1 MKTINELFDF
11 TGKTIIITGAAG
23 AIGSEASRFLS
34 SLGANV
40 VVSDLKGEEA
50 IKIASDIAK
59 ETGNETLGIKT
70 DSTEEKEVEEL
81 VKATLDKFGNIS
93 AVVNNVGWGSNTPI
107 WDSDTQKMVD
117 AYKLNTLGAYNL
129 TRLCMPHLKKEKNA
143 SVVFSG
149 SSVGNT
155 PSPEFIEYSTAK
167 AGLLNMVRSMA
178 VASGPEVRFNSLI
191 IGTVDNGASS
201 EAAGYTQ
208 EMLYRVVS
216 EIVMKRR
223 GLPADIA
230 QAMAFLLSD
239 AASWIT
245 GVELTVNG
253 GGVYKSKMP
262 TMAGIFIN

>member
-1 MKTINELFDF
+1 MKSIQQLFDF
-11 TGKTIIITGAAG
+11 NNKTIIISGAAG
-23 AIGSEASRFLS
+23 AIGSEAARFLS
-34 SLGANV
+34 SLGGNIVLA
-40 VVSDLKGEEA
+40 DLNEE
-50 IKIASDIAK
+50 KVTQIAADIEK
-59 ETGNETLGIKT
+59 ETGNATLGMKT
-70 DSTEEKEVEEL
+70 DFTEETQIEALVDATVE
-81 VKATLDKFGNIS
+81 KFGKIS
-93 AVVNNVGWGSNTPI
+93 AVVNNVGWGANTPL
-107 WDSDTQKMVD
+107 WGSDTEKMVD

-129 TRLCMPHLKKEKNA
+129 TRLCMPYLKKEDNA

-149 SSVGNT
+149 SMVGNT

-201 EAAGYTQ
+201 EEAGYTQ
-208 EMLYRVVS
+208 EMIDNVVKG
-216 EIVMKRR
+216 IVLKRR
-223 GLPADIA
+223 GVPADIA

-245 GVELTVNG
+245 GTELTVNG

-262 TMAGIFIN
+262 TS

>member
-11 TGKTIIITGAAG
+11 KGKVIIISGAAG
-23 AIGSEASRFLS
+23 AIGSEAARFLS
-34 SLGANV
+34 SLGANIV
-40 VVSDLKGEEA
+40 LSDLNEEKVK
-50 IKIASDIAK
+50 KIASDIEK
-59 ETGNETLGIKT
+59 ETGNATLAMKT
-70 DSTEEKEVEEL
+70 DFTVESEIELL
-81 VKATLDKFGNIS
+81 VKHTVDKFGKIS
-93 AVVNNVGWGSNTPI
+93 GVINNVGWGANTPLFG
-107 WDSDTQKMVD
+107 SDTEKMVN
-117 AYKLNTLGAYNL
+117 AYKLNTLSAYNL
-129 TRLCMPHLKKEKNA
+129 TKFSMPYLKKEKNA

-167 AGLLNMVRSMA
+167 AGLLNMARSMA

-191 IGTVDNGASS
+191 IGTVDNGESTK
-201 EAAGYTQ
+201 EAGYTQ
-208 EMLYRVVS
+208 DMIDNVVKG
-216 EIVMKRR
+216 IVMKRR

-230 QAMAFLLSD
+230 QAMAFLLSE

-262 TMAGIFIN
+262 TS

>member
-1 MKTINELFDF
+1 MKKIQELFDF
-11 TGKTIIITGAAG
+11 KEKVIIISGAAG

-40 VVSDLKGEEA
+40 VMADLAEE
-50 IKIASDIAK
+50 KVKSIATDIEK
-59 ETGNETLGIKT
+59 ETGNATLAIKV
-70 DSTEEKEVEEL
+70 DFTEEKEIKNL
-81 VKATLDKFGNIS
+81 VNTAVDKFGKIS
-93 AVVNNVGWGSNTPI
+93 AVVNNVGWGANTPLFGS
-107 WDSDTQKMVD
+107 DSEKMING
-117 AYKLNTLGAYNL
+117 YKLNTLSAYNL
-129 TRLCMPHLKKEKNA
+129 TKFSMPYLKKEKNA

-149 SSVGNT
+149 SAVGNT

-191 IGTVDNGASS
+191 IGTVDNGESS
-201 EAAGYTQ
+201 KEAGYTQ
-208 EMLYRVVS
+208 EMIDNVVKG
-216 EIVMKRR
+216 IVMKRR
-223 GLPADIA
+223 GLPEDIA

-245 GVELTVNG
+245 GTELTVNG

-262 TMAGIFIN
+262 TS

>member
-40 VVSDLKGEEA
+40 VLSDLNGEKA
-50 IKIASDIAK
+50 KQIATDIEK
-59 ETGNETLGIKT
+59 QTGNKVLGIKT
-70 DSTEEKEVEEL
+70 DSTEETEVAEL
-81 VKATLDKFGNIS
+81 VKATLDTFGNIS
-93 AVVNNVGWGSNTPI
+93 GVVNNVGWGANTPI
-107 WDSDTQKMVD
+107 WGSDTQKMVD

-178 VASGPEVRFNSLI
+178 VVSGPDVRFNSLI

-201 EAAGYTQ
+201 MDAGYTQ
-208 EMLYRVVS
+208 EMMDRVVS
-216 EIVMKRR
+216 GIVMKRR
-223 GLPADIA
+223 GQPADIA
-230 QAMAFLLSD
+230 YAMAFLLSD
-239 AASWIT
+239 AATWIT
-245 GVELTVNG
+245 GIELTVNG

-262 TMAGIFIN
+262 TE

>member
-1 MKTINELFDF
+1 MKTITELFDF
-11 TGKTIIITGAAG
+11 KGKVIIISGAAG

-40 VVSDLKGEEA
+40 VLSDLNEE
-50 IKIASDIAK
+50 KVMKLASDIQS
-59 ETGNETLGIKT
+59 ETGNETLGMKT
-70 DSTEEKEVEEL
+70 DFTEETQIESL
-81 VKATLDKFGNIS
+81 IKATVDKFGKIS
-93 AVVNNVGWGSNTPI
+93 GVVNNVGWGANTPL
-107 WDSDTQKMVD
+107 WGSDSQKMID

-129 TRLCMPHLKKEKNA
+129 TRFSMPYLKKEENA

-149 SSVGNT
+149 SMVGNT

-167 AGLLNMVRSMA
+167 AGSLNMVRSMA

-201 EAAGYTQ
+201 EEAGYTQ
-208 EMLYRVVS
+208 EMIDNVVKG
-216 EIVMKRR
+216 IVLKRR
-223 GLPADIA
+223 GVPEDIA
-230 QAMAFLLSD
+230 YAMAFLLSD

-253 GGVYKSKMP
+253 GGVYKTKMP
-262 TMAGIFIN
+262 TS